1 MTDRC
6 IHIGDVLEVLAD
18 AARAKPALITAEQEL
33 TYGQL
38 DERATRLANHL
49 RTSGIAPGEHVAI
62 HAMNCP
68 EWVEAFY
75 ACFKLRAVPV
85 NINYRYVASELAYL
99 YDDADAVA
107 AIVSPEFVDA
117 VPTVRHRLVLGAE
130 YEAALQGASPARDF
144 PPRSPDDHYIVY
156 TGGTTGMPKG
166 VVWRQE
172 DIVLGAMNAMRYGR
186 PLERVE
192 DLGEEAAAAPGQ
204 LRLVGLGP
212 MMHGGSQWVMG
223 NTHVAGGVFV
233 LYTGRRFDA
242 GDVLAL
248 AARSQ
253 ATMISTIGDA
263 MARPIAEALLGPDRP
278 ELDLSNLLAIGNG
291 GAPLSNAVR
300 EQLGAA
306 LPGVT
311 IVDSYG
317 ASETGS
323 TGTRPD
329 AGEGFAAPRFHTGP
343 DVAVFDDDLRRCGP
357 GEIGML
363 ARSGRIPLGYHK
375 DPDKTA
381 KTFPV
386 IDGTRWVIPGDHA
399 RLEDDGSISVLGRG
413 SVCIN
418 SGGEKIHP
426 EEVEGVLIRHE
437 AVFDAA
443 VIGTP
448 SDRWGEKVSALVQR
462 RAGHDVTVE
471 ELRSHCRSA
480 MADFKAPKD
489 IVFVDVIPRTPVGKV
504 DYKEAHD
511 EALRR
516 LTAS

>member
-1 MTDRC
+1 MSDRC
-6 IHIGDVLEVLAD
+6 IHLGDIIEVLAD
-18 AARAKPALITAEQEL
+18 TVGAKPALITAEQEL

-49 RTSGIAPGEHVAI
+49 RTAGVAPGEHVAI
-62 HAMNCP
+62 HAMNCT

-75 ACFKLRAVPV
+75 ACFKLRAVPI
-85 NINYRYVASELAYL
+85 NINYRYLARELEHL
-99 YDDADAVA
+99 YDDSDAVA
-107 AIVSPEFVDA
+107 AIVAPEFVDA
-117 VPTVRHRLVLGAE
+117 VPAVRHRLVLGDD
-130 YEAALQGASPARDF
+130 YEAALQAASPERDF
-144 PPRSPDDHYIVY
+144 PPRTADDHYVVY

-192 DLGEEAAAAPGQ
+192 ELGSEAAAAPGQ

-233 LYTGRRFDA
+233 LYTGRRFDPHE
-242 GDVLAL
+242 VLRL

-263 MARPIAEALLGPDRP
+263 MARPIAEALLAPDRP

-291 GAPLSNAVR
+291 GAPLSNPVR
-300 EQLGAA
+300 EQLRAA

-343 DVAVFDDDLRRCGP
+343 DVAVFTDDFRRCGP
-357 GEIGML
+357 GEVGML

-375 DPDKTA
+375 DPDKTS

-413 SVCIN
+413 SVSIN

-426 EEVEGVLIRHE
+426 EEVEGVLVGHE
-437 AVFDAA
+437 AVLDAA
-443 VIGTP
+443 VIGT
-448 SDRWGEKVSALVQR
+448 SSVRWGEQVTALVQPR
-462 RAGHDVTVE
+462 PGHEVSVDDLRA
-471 ELRSHCRSA
+471 HCRASI
-480 MADFKAPKD
+480 ADYKVPKE
-489 IVFVDVIPRTPVGKV
+489 IVFVDAVPRTPVGKI
-504 DYKEAHD
+504 DYTAARDEAH
-511 EALRR
+511 RR
-516 LTAS
+516 LDPS